1 MTFPKIPLYFAFI
14 YNIVLKTG
22 PTLRWLMRGKPV
34 RLDSGQIEVLDD
46 SMAEVLRKKQPAE
59 RIRIGFDIWTSA
71 HTMLTAHLTS
81 VHPDWDRGHVEREVA
96 RRFLHGAL

>member
-1 MTFPKIPLYFAFI
+1 M
-14 YNIVLKTG
+14 
-22 PTLRWLMRGKPV
+22 

-46 SMAEVLRKKQPAE
+46 SMAEVLKKKQPAE

-71 HTMLTAHLTS
+71 HDMLTVHIRET
-81 VHPDWDRGHVEREVA
+81 HPDWDGERVDREVA